1 MLSASQNLSS
11 LDGGSSQ
18 ELQLAVNEK
27 MVGNAASDAQDA
39 VFNTLNNF
47 LPKQLK
53 TEKKKKEEAKIRYAK
68 EFFVTERGEVIKM
81 GAIITPNPH
90 IRGKLLMA
98 K

>member
-1 MLSASQNLSS
+1 MIEKVDLKNIACQKDAWPIAESNVFTVKK
-11 LDGGSSQ
+11 GSI
-18 ELQLAVNEK
+18 
-27 MVGNAASDAQDA
+27 
-39 VFNTLNNF
+39 
-47 LPKQLK
+47 LPKNMK

-98 K
+98 KQELE